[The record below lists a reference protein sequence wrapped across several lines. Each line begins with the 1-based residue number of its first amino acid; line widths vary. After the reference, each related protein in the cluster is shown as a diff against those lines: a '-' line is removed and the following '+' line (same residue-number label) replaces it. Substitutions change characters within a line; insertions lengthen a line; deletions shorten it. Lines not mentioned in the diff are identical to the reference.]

1 LSVRQLSTNS
11 VTQVAWKTVA
21 VIGLDDRNREAT
33 ARLMTVTRPLHALL
47 AHTLRRRWHP
57 ATDRPINVG
66 VYVFSTESSL
76 IKVSRPF
83 GIGVGRTIADFD
95 ELIAMIRQNINELV
109 EQAAAYSGAEN
120 EERAANRIAEQ
131 ERKLAKLI
139 ELRDALTRS

>member
-1 LSVRQLSTNS
+1 
-11 VTQVAWKTVA
+11 
-21 VIGLDDRNREAT
+21 
-33 ARLMTVTRPLHALL
+33 MT
-47 AHTLRRRWHP
+47 
-57 ATDRPINVG
+57 
-66 VYVFSTESSL
+66 
-76 IKVSRPF
+76 
-83 GIGVGRTIADFD
+83 GRTIADFD